1 MLGDVGSNVLGGLA
15 GFWLILTL
23 GTEGEL
29 VALGALMLITL
40 YGEFRSISAL
50 VERNGLLRRLDS
62 LGRA

>member
-15 GFWLILTL
+15 GIWLVLTL

-29 VALGALMLITL
+29 VALGMLALITL